1 LVERWDRRDRPPG
14 HRAAGREP
22 WSALRIFAWA
32 GVIGLVMSTEFLAQP
47 FVWRSWA
54 LGDIVLGW
62 LAILADRLVVA
73 GAVAACMAL
82 AVRVPARR
90 LAMRGLMLALA
101 ALAGAVTG
109 EGLRRLLGFYGER
122 ADLAATLG
130 RIAAWTLAGVAVGG
144 IVAAWRFGADYAAT
158 AEAAQMRAARL
169 RQLTTATQL
178 EALQRQIE
186 PHFLFNTLATI
197 KRLGLISP
205 QEGRHLLSRFLDFT
219 TATLSAEHHAETTLG
234 QELDLAKAYL
244 DVCAA
249 RMGARLTVVW
259 DVDEATRDRRFPALM
274 LGTLLENALKHGL
287 APVAQGGT
295 ITVSARCDGPRLE
308 VAVADS
314 GAGLTGEA
322 SGAGIGLANLVARLR
337 LLYGPAAVFALEPQA
352 EGGVR
357 AVIGVPDALAA

>member
-1 LVERWDRRDRPPG
+1 MVEGRRKRDGPWSDWT
-14 HRAAGREP
+14 AAREP
-22 WSALRIFAWA
+22 WPAARIFIWA
-32 GVIGLVMSTEFLAQP
+32 GAIGLVMSTEFFAQP
-47 FVWRSWA
+47 FVWRSWT
-54 LGDIVLGW
+54 LDDILLGW
-62 LAILADRLVVA
+62 LPILADRLVVA
-73 GAVAACMAL
+73 GAMAACMVA
-82 AVRVPARR
+82 AGWRPARS
-90 LAMRGLMLALA
+90 LGLRGAQFALA
-101 ALAGAVTG
+101 ALAGATAG
-109 EGLRRLLGFYGER
+109 EGLRRVLHLYGER
-122 ADLAATLG
+122 DDLAATLG
-130 RIAAWTLAGVAVGG
+130 RIAAWTLAGSALGG

-197 KRLGLISP
+197 KRLGVTSP
-205 QEGRHLLSRFLDFT
+205 REGRQLLSRFLDFT
-219 TATLSAEHHAETTLG
+219 TATLSAEREAETTLG

-249 RMGARLTVVW
+249 RMGERLTVVW
-259 DVDEATRDRRFPALM
+259 DVDEAARDRRFPALM

-287 APVAQGGT
+287 APVEAGGT
-295 ITVSARCDGPRLE
+295 ITVSARRRGPRLE

-314 GAGLTGEA
+314 GSGLTGQA

-337 LLYGPAAVFALEPQA
+337 LLYGPAAAFALEPQPQ
-352 EGGVR
+352 GGVR